1 MEGPYRDLG
10 NGFARLLGAEGA
22 RRSPGRIHYV
32 EDALHE
38 LLRNSRDAGAR
49 NIYVASSLRAR
60 RYRALVVVDDGQGF
74 PESHR
79 HLIFEPGVTTRHLDP
94 VPPGSEGDLPH
105 GAGLSLYHVKN
116 AALSSEVLS
125 TSSPTA
131 IKIIFDTHTLPEKS
145 LQAGSRTSKTNLLA
159 TTTKFS
165 ANLSVPQS
173 RIFHASPANILA
185 RLLKDHIILMSI
197 NDTNRVN
204 KSGLQDVKIKNSKHV
219 IKKGSQAHSIRD
231 AASALG
237 VEVSLR
243 TVQRVIAGEVPAA
256 REISSR
262 SPGGAG
268 GGRLMGSREARSEGS
283 GGTILSI
290 SNDELAEIRGI
301 LRRAAASSY
310 LELAGLEFEARP
322 GEVILRGRVYEP
334 EEEYE

>member
-1 MEGPYRDLG
+1 VEGPYRDLG

-60 RYRALVVVDDGQGF
+60 RYRALVVMDDGQGF

-125 TSSPTA
+125 ISSPTA

-145 LQAGSRTSKTNLLA
+145 LQAGSRPSKTNLLA
-159 TTTKFS
+159 TTTKFAANSS
-165 ANLSVPQS
+165 APQP

-197 NDTNRVN
+197 NDTN
-204 KSGLQDVKIKNSKHV
+204 LQDVKIKNSKHV

-322 GEVILRGRVYEP
+322 GEVILRGCVYEP

>member
-22 RRSPGRIHYV
+22 RRSPGRILYV

-60 RYRALVVVDDGQGF
+60 RYRTLVVIDDGQGV
-74 PESHR
+74 PETHR

-94 VPPGSEGDLPH
+94 VPSNLEGDLPH

-131 IKIIFDTHTLPEKS
+131 IKIIFDTHILPEKS
-145 LQAGSRTSKTNLLA
+145 LQAGSRPSKTNLLA
-159 TTTKFS
+159 TITKFA
-165 ANLSVPQS
+165 ANPSIPQP
-173 RIFHASPANILA
+173 RIYHASPASILA
-185 RLLKDHIILMSI
+185 LLLKNHIIQIKM
-197 NDTNRVN
+197 NDNR
-204 KSGLQDVKIKNSKHV
+204 GDARIKNSGGDV
-219 IKKGSQAHSIRD
+219 QRGSQAREIRE

-237 VEVSLR
+237 LEVSLR
-243 TVQRVIAGEVPAA
+243 TVQRVVAGEIPAA
-256 REISSR
+256 KCISS
-262 SPGGAG
+262 SSG
-268 GGRLMGSREARSEGS
+268 GGVRGGSRVGSREARSEGL
-283 GGTILSI
+283 GGPILSI
-290 SNDELAEIRGI
+290 GNDDLAEIRDV
-301 LRRAAASSY
+301 LRRAASSSY
-310 LELAGLEFEARP
+310 LELAGLDFDARP
-322 GEVILRGRVYEP
+322 GEVIIRGRVYEP

>member
-10 NGFARLLGAEGA
+10 SGFARLLGAEGA
-22 RRSPGRIHYV
+22 RRSPGRIYYV

-60 RYRALVVVDDGQGF
+60 RYRTLVVMDDGQGL
-74 PESHR
+74 PETHG

-94 VPPGSEGDLPH
+94 IPPGPEGDLPH

-116 AALSSEVLS
+116 AALSSEILS

-131 IKIIFDTHTLPEKS
+131 IKIVFDTHTLPEKS
-145 LQAGSRTSKTNLLA
+145 LQAGSRPSKTNLLA
-159 TTTKFS
+159 TTTKF
-165 ANLSVPQS
+165 APTPFTPQP
-173 RIFHASPANILA
+173 RIYHASPASILA
-185 RLLKDHIILMSI
+185 RLLKDHIIQIGRDGSREGVRIKSI
-197 NDTNRVN
+197 ESTN
-204 KSGLQDVKIKNSKHV
+204 
-219 IKKGSQAHSIRD
+219 KGSQARGVRE

-237 VEVSLR
+237 LEVSLR
-243 TVQRVIAGEVPAA
+243 TVQRVVAGDVSAA
-256 REISSR
+256 REISP
-262 SPGGAG
+262 SPGGLRG
-268 GGRLMGSREARSEGS
+268 GNRVGSGEARSEGP
-283 GGTILSI
+283 GGPILSI
-290 SNDELAEIRGI
+290 GNDDLAEIRSV

-310 LELAGLEFEARP
+310 LGLAGLDFEARP